1 MNQINLIGKIKGD
14 IINYKQSNGEATS
27 KFKISIE
34 TKSDRSIT
42 VDCIAWKNT
51 AEKIHEE
58 VRSNDLVGL
67 TGRLNPRI
75 ITVNGVETPF
85 FEVLVERINLILPE
99 YEITKFE

>member
-27 KFKISIE
+27 KFKISVE
-34 TKSDRSIT
+34 TRGSKNIT
-42 VDCIAWKNT
+42 IDCIAWKSI

-58 VRSNDLVGL
+58 VRTNDLISL
-67 TGRLNPRI
+67 TGKLNPRSI
-75 ITVNGVETPF
+75 SVNGVETPL

-99 YEITKFE
+99 YDITKFE